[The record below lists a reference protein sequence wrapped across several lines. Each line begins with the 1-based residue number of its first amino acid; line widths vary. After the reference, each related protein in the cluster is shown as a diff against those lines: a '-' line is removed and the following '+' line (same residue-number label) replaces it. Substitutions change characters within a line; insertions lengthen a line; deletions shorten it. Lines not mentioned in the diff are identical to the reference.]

1 MGLDSLRSLFNRWQR
16 QMNETLCNASK
27 ALQAINETDK
37 ISVEIAIEESF
48 VKENEQLE
56 QEKNVAS

>member
-1 MGLDSLRSLFNRWQR
+1 
-16 QMNETLCNASK
+16 MNETLCNASK